1 MDTLE
6 NRLQKRIHVSLY
18 ALLFLTVLLGIS
30 VLLEGCT
37 DKCEVTNEY
46 VYYEPVFSTVEQ
58 IRAGISLTDPQ
69 PIKGVGRIYYNDGL
83 MYRKRTRRGDPYP

>member
-6 NRLQKRIHVSLY
+6 NRLQKRIHISLY

-37 DKCEVTNEY
+37 EKSAVSNRD
-46 VYYEPVFSTVEQ
+46 VYRYLPDGEDLQTVEV
-58 IRAGISLTDPQ
+58 AMFHVVS
-69 PIKGVGRIYYNDGL
+69 K
-83 MYRKRTRRGDPYP
+83 